1 METITAPQTTAPTT
15 IDADAA
21 ARLARLQQRRT
32 AATRPAGTAP
42 KAPEQARRR
51 RHAAKGSRIAA
62 LSLSVLAS
70 SGLTV
75 AFASADRSGATPVSS
90 STAGATASST
100 AGATAAKAS
109 TTSAS
114 KTFTG
119 VVDQNKWGP
128 VQVKITTSGGKI
140 TNVAAL
146 QTPNSKQKSVNINN
160 RAVPVLKSEA
170 IAAQNAL
177 IDNVSGATYTTDSY
191 KVSLQSAIDKA
202 VASGAL
208 AAA

>member
-90 STAGATASST
+90 STAGATA
-100 AGATAAKAS
+100 AKAS
-109 TTSAS
+109 TTTAS